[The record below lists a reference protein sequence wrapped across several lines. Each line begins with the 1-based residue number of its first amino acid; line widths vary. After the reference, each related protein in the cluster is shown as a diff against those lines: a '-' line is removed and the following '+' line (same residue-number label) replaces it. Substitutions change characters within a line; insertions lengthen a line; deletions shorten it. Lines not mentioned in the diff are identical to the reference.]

1 MGSFKR
7 IGKRVVSGV
16 LCLVM
21 SLTFV
26 ASMPKTVA
34 HADSNTR
41 MQVNIEW
48 AQKKGFNE
56 LSTEDLSS
64 LTYDDLRMV
73 GVFLSN
79 FYIPFSTT
87 LGEASTDDGAD
98 EVREQMVDALVDMC
112 NFDREVAEALV
123 PMIWDMSLSTAKKLV
138 IGEYDAKNHA
148 VKELNGCDTVLTSD
162 LNYNGNVYSDDSSE
176 GDEEDAPAMK
186 SDSTYSTVGVKASY
200 YNFLVAWAGGVNA
213 NDHNDFNIRGE
224 MKAKNF
230 CLFWEDD
237 NKNNHIVFDSNNRLI
252 GRDEG
257 SGDEVTNSN
266 GYSSNPSASMISYAL
281 LNDTVAYSAGIG
293 SALFGVEDYATYSKL
308 SSDDK
313 DTVFINNSQLYVDT
327 FGNIILDFGGQT
339 YVVVP
344 ACCNPYA
351 WYSVSEGTESAGKY
365 LNVVN
370 QYFIAEAEQKNIV
383 YRKITNGIGDACKWR
398 DAVSFNFKGEL
409 FSLNYFR
416 KWWGAGDNDK
426 NYKLDTKII
435 DNNEI
440 SVVKDAITNS
450 IVYDED
456 GSSDNNYANFPAWDN
471 NSSFE
476 SQSDS
481 QSASCDIYAGS
492 DVDYGAAQGLLYD
505 MCMIDSVGKLSQIT
519 GTSEDT
525 IQSVTL
531 FNNSDVPEITLDRF
545 GQATNDAYICQ
556 LLYTGFMPPQ
566 FSSIGESN
574 KLTKLSGTSMKV
586 YMVSIYLSYVYAFYD
601 DSEEPKLSWAYNRDA
616 FPSAPEA
623 VDWSNVEISS
633 TVLYDE
639 TLSLVNLFLHPTKGI
654 KIVTTWFKNKIS
666 GILLGWHE
674 DMVGKAGAASTTG
687 STKYVGFS
695 GYVTIPNLND
705 LEWTAFI
712 MDTYDQLVVYFIIVI
727 LIILLG
733 YKMIGTLSWQK
744 VVLSGL
750 LFAICAYLPPRL
762 INATVDASNQIC
774 NSFYGDKFTYWALV
788 QHEQYASALD
798 SAVASADEWN
808 YLSTVF
814 ANQAAESA
822 DSYALV
828 TVKWQCPKKENYW
841 ADVQDELTETNNSI
855 SKFIMPLIRDT
866 IDGETYTEAADN
878 QYLYRSYTDL
888 GTYAN
893 SLYENGSMESIRN
906 TGDNP
911 QSEQRA
917 NTITFEGLYES
928 NKSKGMSNTKDNSKA
943 KDRWLQ
949 AYRNPYF
956 AGSCA
961 SLTSG
966 KSPYGTKTATT
977 ALQAI
982 RLGFNFDTARATEYM
997 LVGNDTSIAG
1007 STRYNTNRRLTDFS
1021 YCGSVNFAW
1030 SRGLSDVSGQVGMPS
1045 WMPEIYCNRV
1055 YGVPLEAYN
1064 TTLADVNDRANSFS
1078 LSTPQYSKD
1087 SDIASLV
1094 FANYTES
1101 PFMYFSYNLSDQL
1114 GAAQKRNEASSYKDL
1129 FLLKDGSYFYNML
1142 TVGGTNAGISDV
1154 NRVMENGVP
1163 ASDGYGELR
1172 DYMDMRSL
1180 FYVVIPYLKS
1190 INDVVIDYDNTYG
1203 LFMYDG
1209 VTLEYDDKNNIIL
1222 PEELQYKTGSFQTSG
1237 QSDTKATGGE
1247 DYYKYIHNWE
1257 VAQLLNMYTP
1267 WVDVM
1272 YDCEYAKGENIYV
1285 LGEKFYVK
1293 NPLDPLSYYEQDAR
1307 GNIIA
1312 GREMVFSRSEMAYY
1326 GLSMEDLTQVE
1337 QKIITISDNCYE
1349 DLLQVIDYYNFQPEV
1364 LNTAIAMLETFE
1376 FNRQFSETSV
1386 FGADHVLYPQ
1396 NYELK
1401 NFSYDAYLRLILA
1414 GTTGEDLNNLEDAD
1428 IYSTVVKNS
1437 SILTALL
1444 MILLDLFTVYAIP
1457 ALKLFFV
1464 IGIFFMSILMILVAT
1479 IRLEVKLSKALGESL
1494 VFPLLKFFGVT
1505 VGMAWIVSLFMYD
1518 GNTAVTGRTSRI
1530 ISLGDPTMAI
1540 IVMLVLNIA
1549 VLILYWKICKGVF
1562 KDCKKYAQA
1571 VGTSVGGMF
1580 GGAVAMLGA
1589 GMGMGMIMGKKGNGS
1604 SGSKILPKRKN
1615 NGDSDGSGGNGSGSG
1630 GGKGNGSSGVTAGAS
1645 GGGNGSGGGTPAF
1658 NADGTANRMDK
1669 NGNFVKPKKNKKTE
1683 TSAYNKYDDK
1693 IDKAKTKAKAKTDRQ
1708 MDKLTAKED
1717 VNVKRQWLENN
1728 LRSHAQYDEHMS
1740 DRQRARYNKKA
1751 DKLKAQREKSTNKI
1765 NRDFD
1770 RLANKEEKRNGKLN
1784 TKVDKLQKKSAVRS
1798 EKISRDVTNKSFKK
1812 AVKESKKKSRVAGKK
1827 K

>member
-34 HADSNTR
+34 HADSNDR
-41 MQVNIEW
+41 MKVNIEW
-48 AQKKGFNE
+48 AQNKGFE
-56 LSTEDLSS
+56 DMTEENLGAYTS
-64 LTYDDLRMV
+64 DDLRMI

-79 FYIPFSTT
+79 FYSPYSTCI
-87 LGEASTDDGAD
+87 GKAAD
-98 EVREQMVDALVDMC
+98 EDAEETKEKMKDALVDQC
-112 NFDREVAEALV
+112 NFDADVAEYFVEL
-123 PMIWDMSLSTAKKLV
+123 IWNMSLETAQPLKM
-138 IGEYDAKNHA
+138 AKIKDDVSDSSYSLRGTYINEA
-148 VKELNGCDTVLTSD
+148 DNLTK
-162 LNYNGNVYSDDSSE
+162 GIQVYSE
-176 GDEEDAPAMK
+176 DEETGIRTYMVSPN
-186 SDSTYSTVGVKASY
+186 SDGETEATL
-200 YNFLVAWAGGVNA
+200 YNFMLLNAGCFGDSEKLAWFA
-213 NDHNDFNIRGE
+213 
-224 MKAKNF
+224 
-230 CLFWEDD
+230 
-237 NKNNHIVFDSNNRLI
+237 
-252 GRDEG
+252 
-257 SGDEVTNSN
+257 GDEVDYPSEMEHSGFKTFAMYWTDDSNKDHVVWTNTVGTSN
-266 GYSSNPSASMISYAL
+266 WDWGNLFTSSTLAYGI
-281 LNDTVAYSAGIG
+281 LNDTLSYDYGLGGASLLAVNLDEFEQLSARDQERAWITG
-293 SALFGVEDYATYSKL
+293 AK
-308 SSDDK
+308 
-313 DTVFINNSQLYVDT
+313 LYVDC
-327 FGNIILDFGGQT
+327 FGNIIVDNGVVQT
-339 YVVVP
+339 VALP
-344 ACCNPYA
+344 ACQNPYA
-351 WYSVSEGTESAGKY
+351 WYKYDEGVDSAGKY
-365 LNVVN
+365 VNMCNLYMMGEAAEGNISLNSDGKDVYDKDTPVSDVVPDLYIDYSIYSGSNSLFN
-370 QYFIAEAEQKNIV
+370 QDLFRLYYGSSGCDVDVDFGPLNSDVGKAQKEIFNDNYHFAV
-383 YRKITNGIGDACKWR
+383 ASKNSETLQFLSWHCFADGKWSSSEYKTLK
-398 DAVSFNFKGEL
+398 SFDKDETGYSWYDPWFFKGT
-409 FSLNYFR
+409 F
-416 KWWGAGDNDK
+416 ND
-426 NYKLDTKII
+426 I
-435 DNNEI
+435 
-440 SVVKDAITNS
+440 
-450 IVYDED
+450 
-456 GSSDNNYANFPAWDN
+456 
-471 NSSFE
+471 
-476 SQSDS
+476 
-481 QSASCDIYAGS
+481 
-492 DVDYGAAQGLLYD
+492 
-505 MCMIDSVGKLSQIT
+505 CMIDNINAFSKNSDVIT
-519 GTSEDT
+519 ST
-525 IQSVTL
+525 TL
-531 FNNSDVPEITLDRF
+531 FNTDGSFLGGRAFTNTNFRNINERNDFITLSS
-545 GQATNDAYICQ
+545 TSSKAY
-556 LLYTGFMPPQ
+556 LT
-566 FSSIGESN
+566 SIF
-574 KLTKLSGTSMKV
+574 
-586 YMVSIYLSYVYAFYD
+586 LSYVYAYYD
-601 DSEEPKLSWAYNRDA
+601 DSTGDDRKVSWAYNKDA
-616 FPSAPEA
+616 FPTIENTI
-623 VDWSNVEISS
+623 DWSSIEISS
-633 TVLYDE
+633 TALYDE
-639 TLSLVNLFLHPTKGI
+639 TLSLVNLFLHPTNGI

-695 GYVTIPNLND
+695 GYVTLPNLND

-750 LFAICAYLPPRL
+750 LFAVCAYLPPRL

-788 QHEQYASALD
+788 QHEQYASAINNAISD
-798 SAVASADEWN
+798 GNEWN

-814 ANQAAESA
+814 EEQAKNVS
-822 DSYALV
+822 DSYAQV

-841 ADVQDELTETNNSI
+841 ADVKEEITSVSNNRMN
-855 SKFIMPLIRDT
+855 KFIMQTVRDT
-866 IDGETYTEAADN
+866 ISGESYTEAADN

-893 SLYENGSMESIRN
+893 SLYKNGGMESISS

-911 QSEQRA
+911 QSEQKA

-966 KSPYGTKTATT
+966 KSLYGTKTATT

-997 LVGNDTSIAG
+997 LVGSDTSIAG
-1007 STRYNTNRRLTDFS
+1007 STRYDTNRRLTDFS

-1078 LSTPQYSKD
+1078 ISSPQYSKD
-1087 SDIASLV
+1087 SEIAALV

-1589 GMGMGMIMGKKGNGS
+1589 GMGMGMIMSRKGNGS

-1630 GGKGNGSSGVTAGAS
+1630 GSKGNGSSGVTAGAS

-1683 TSAYNKYDDK
+1683 TSAHNKYDDK